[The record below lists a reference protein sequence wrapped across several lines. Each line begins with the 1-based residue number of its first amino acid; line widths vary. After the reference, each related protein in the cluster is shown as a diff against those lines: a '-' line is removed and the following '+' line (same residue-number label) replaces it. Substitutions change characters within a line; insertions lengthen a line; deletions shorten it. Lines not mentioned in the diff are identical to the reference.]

1 MKKSTIIGALALCL
15 MFPLASMAQD
25 GYSDS
30 GTAKFGVKVG
40 GNLTNFYSG
49 DNINDN
55 NLKPGFQ
62 AGIYF
67 QAHIIEDVLFIQP
80 EVLYTRKGTQATYSN
95 FLQGSGKYQFG
106 LGYVEVPVVLG
117 VNIGNFNIHAGGY
130 GAYLTDARV
139 RDVNNNGDI
148 RGATDLNRGNFNS
161 LDYGLVGGIG
171 ADFEFGQIGLRYN
184 YGLREIGDSGIAGQ
198 LTQNAKNQ
206 ALQLYVGFHF

>member
-15 MFPLASMAQD
+15 SVPFVGFAQD
-25 GYSDS
+25 GNADS
-30 GTAKFGVKVG
+30 GTAKFGFKVG

-62 AGIYF
+62 AGIYW
-67 QAHIIEDVLFIQP
+67 QGHIIEDVLFIQP
-80 EVLYTRKGTQATYSN
+80 EILYTRKGTQATYSN
-95 FLQGSGKYQFG
+95 FLLGSGTYQFG

-117 VNIGNFNIHAGGY
+117 FNLGRFNLHAGGY

-139 RDVNNNGDI
+139 RDVRDNGDI
-148 RGATDLNRGNFNS
+148 RGVTELNRSNFNS
-161 LDYGLVGGIG
+161 FDYGLVGGLG
-171 ADFEFGQIGLRYN
+171 VDFEFGQVGLRYN
-184 YGLREIGDSGIAGQ
+184 MGLREIGDSGIAGQ

-206 ALQLYVGFHF
+206 ALQLYLGFHF